1 MRRGLALPVLE
12 ATVVSEW
19 VDYNGHMNDA
29 AYAIMFSRS
38 VDALMDRVGL
48 DAAARKRTGQSLFT
62 LQMMLHYF
70 KEAKE
75 GDTVAVSC
83 HILEHDD
90 KRLRVWLDMTAPG
103 GERLAASEQLLI
115 SVALGEA
122 GSRAAPWVPE
132 TKAALD
138 ALARPRAACRTRPR
152 RAPASRSSGRAED
165 EPRAQRKPSRPQRNQ
180 SGTQRNQNA
189 VFVPF
194 QLLKSKSRSNLLCS
208 CRIGRSSRPAP
219 RGGDGSAFGI
229 PVVVVR
235 L

>member
-29 AYAIMFSRS
+29 AYAIVFSRS

-75 GDTVAVSC
+75 GEALAVTC
-83 HILEHDD
+83 HLLEHDE
-90 KRLRVWLDMTAPG
+90 KRMRVWLEMTSPG

-115 SVALGEA
+115 SVALSEA
-122 GSRAAPWVPE
+122 GTHAAPWAFE

-138 ALARPRAACRTRPR
+138 ALAKA
-152 RAPASRSSGRAED
+152 
-165 EPRAQRKPSRPQRNQ
+165 Q
-180 SGTQRNQNA
+180 SGMAHPEQA
-189 VFVPF
+189 GAGVA
-194 QLLKSKSRSNLLCS
+194 LKRKE
-208 CRIGRSSRPAP
+208 
-219 RGGDGSAFGI
+219 
-229 PVVVVR
+229 
-235 L
+235 